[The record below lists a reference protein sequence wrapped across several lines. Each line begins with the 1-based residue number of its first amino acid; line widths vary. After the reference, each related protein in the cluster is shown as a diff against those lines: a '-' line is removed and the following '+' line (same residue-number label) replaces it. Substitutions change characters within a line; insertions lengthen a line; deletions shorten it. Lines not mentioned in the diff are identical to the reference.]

1 MGSETFQTG
10 RALVPRYPLPFCS
23 ARASLLLSFLLFA
36 LAGTRA
42 VPAAISA
49 FCRWAVM
56 GVCSTELS
64 GLPLCFNLDFLGVDL
79 PWSAA
84 SRFLLFAAIVSS

>member
-1 MGSETFQTG
+1 MGSETFQVG
-10 RALVPRYPLPFCS
+10 RSLVLRYALPFCS

-36 LAGTRA
+36 LAGTRGLPT
-42 VPAAISA
+42 VVSA

-56 GVCSTELS
+56 GVCSTEWS
-64 GLPLCFNLDFLGVDL
+64 GLPLCFNLDFLGVAF